1 MSLSTSTRTGRP
13 KAARA
18 ESGMITALSRLSFGV
33 AVIVT
38 ASALGHAQVATHAH
52 EPQAATQAPS
62 AATTS
67 SIEHVCP
74 MHADVRQKG
83 PGKCPRCGMSLVVA
97 SAQTPVPRASA
108 EQGTTAG
115 LSLEDL
121 ERMALANNPTL
132 RQAAANTRAAAGRA
146 HQAGLYPN
154 PTVAAVGEEIS
165 GGPIIRGGEFGGG
178 FSQRIVTARKL
189 GLSRRVAQQDQ
200 KEVEAEADAQKYKVL
215 NAVRSLYYQ
224 ALGDQRLVE
233 VRTELAKLARRAV
246 AISSELA
253 NVGQADRPDLLAA
266 DIEADRIELE
276 LVTAENA
283 RQRTWRQIAAV
294 VNNPSLRLAPLA
306 GDLDSLPKLDLD
318 QALETIYSESPEL
331 RAANVGITRAELA
344 LRRANL
350 EKIPDLIVSGGV
362 RYNRELLEQAPGG
375 SLRPVGKEGFF
386 DIGIQIPIFNRNQGN
401 VAAARAELE
410 RARLDVDRTKLALRA
425 RLAVA
430 YKEYQDAS
438 ATVERYRSKMIPKAQ
453 QAYELYLNNFRQMA
467 AAYPQAL
474 VAQRNLFQ
482 LQDDYVKALVNA
494 WQRSVEIQGLLL
506 SDDLQLTGPRPSGGA
521 MPMQGQAVEGGN
533 D

>member
-1 MSLSTSTRTGRP
+1 MSTSISTKHGPGHPLIVRIPRFLFSLIGMTTI
-13 KAARA
+13 AALCY
-18 ESGMITALSRLSFGV
+18 G
-33 AVIVT
+33 
-38 ASALGHAQVATHAH
+38 QVAPT
-52 EPQAATQAPS
+52 PPAAQQPAPAPVAGES
-62 AATTS
+62 QTLV
-67 SIEHVCP
+67 HMCP
-74 MHADVRQKG
+74 MHRDVRLKG
-83 PGKCPRCGMSLVVA
+83 PGKCPKCGMTLILAKPEPFLPESGAGTHGA
-97 SAQTPVPRASA
+97 ST
-108 EQGTTAG
+108 G
-115 LSLEDL
+115 LRLEAL
-121 ERMALANNPTL
+121 ERMALENNPTL
-132 RQAAANTRAAAGRA
+132 RQAEANTRAAAGRA
-146 HQAGLYPN
+146 QQAGLYPN
-154 PTVAAVGEEIS
+154 PTLAAVGEEIS

-200 KEVEAEADAQKYKVL
+200 KEVEAEADAQKYRVL

-233 VRTELAKLARRAV
+233 VRMELAKLARRAV
-246 AISSELA
+246 DISRELA

-276 LVTAENA
+276 LITAENA
-283 RQRTWRQIAAV
+283 RQRTWRQLAAV
-294 VNNPSLRLAPLA
+294 VNSPSLKPVPLA
-306 GDLDSLPKLDLD
+306 GDLDSLPRLELD

-344 LRRANL
+344 LKRAKV

-362 RYNRELLEQAPGG
+362 RYNRELLEQTAGG
-375 SLRPVGKEGFF
+375 SLRPVGREGFF

-410 RARLDVDRTKLALRA
+410 RSRLDVDRTKLALRA

-430 YKEYQDAS
+430 YKEYQDAV
-438 ATVERYRSKMIPKAQ
+438 ATTERYRSKMIPKAQ
-453 QAYELYLNNFRQMA
+453 QAYELYLNSFRQMA

-506 SDDLQLTGPRPSGGA
+506 SDGMQLTGPRPSGGA
-521 MPMQGQAVEGGN
+521 MPVQGQTGEGGN